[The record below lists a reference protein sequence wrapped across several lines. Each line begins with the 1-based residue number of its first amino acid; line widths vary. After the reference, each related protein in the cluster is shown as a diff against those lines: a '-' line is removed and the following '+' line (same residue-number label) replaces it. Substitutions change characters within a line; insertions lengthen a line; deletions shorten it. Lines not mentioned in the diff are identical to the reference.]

1 MGGNIAEFIESPD
14 IPTCYRRVP
23 CEDAQ
28 IKAYMKKRCPFS
40 QMSVMLKK
48 SDVQAVGGYI
58 DWYCEE
64 DYYLWVRM
72 AQAGMKFANIE
83 DLLVNVR
90 VGLDMY
96 NRRGGLRY
104 FKSEAKLQKYMLK
117 NKIIGLPTYLVN
129 VTKRLIVQVLLPNR
143 VRGWVYRAF
152 ARTRK

>member
-1 MGGNIAEFIESPD
+1 
-14 IPTCYRRVP
+14 
-23 CEDAQ
+23 
-28 IKAYMKKRCPFS
+28 MKKRCPFS